1 MVEISASIL
10 NLEEDNVIKR
20 LYDLEAAKID
30 YFHIDVMD
38 GIFVENNTVQKMKK
52 YCEYLNNISN
62 LPIDVHLM
70 VTNVKEYVNEFLVFK
85 PNIITVHLEAFSNK
99 DELKEIIK
107 YIKENNTR
115 VGISIKPDTK
125 IDEIFDTLKYIHQ
138 VLIMT
143 VEPGKGGQSLIPQTL
158 EKVKALNE
166 LIKKE
171 NIDIDIEVDGG
182 INEKTATEA
191 KKAGA
196 NILVAGTAITRAED
210 YKKIVEELKRE
221 G

>member
-10 NLEEDNVIKR
+10 NLEEDNVIKK

-85 PNIITVHLEAFSNK
+85 PNIITVHLEAFNNK

-125 IDEIFDTLKYIHQ
+125 IDEIFDILKYIHQ

-166 LIKKE
+166 FIKKE

-182 INEKTATEA
+182 INEKTAKEA

-210 YKKIVEELKRE
+210 YKKIVEELKKI
-221 G
+221 

>member
-10 NLEEDNVIKR
+10 NLEEDNIIKK
-20 LYDLEAAKID
+20 LYDLEVAKIN

-38 GIFVENNTVQKMKK
+38 GIFVKNNTAKKMKE

-70 VTNVKEYVNEFLVFK
+70 VTDVKEYVDEFLVFK
-85 PNIITVHLEAFSNK
+85 PNIITFHIEAVSDK
-99 DELKEIIK
+99 VKLKNIIE
-107 YIKENNTR
+107 YLKENNTR
-115 VGISIKPDTK
+115 VGIAIKPDTK
-125 IDEIFDTLKYIHQ
+125 IDEIFNVLKYIHQ

-143 VEPGKGGQSLIPQTL
+143 VEPGKGGQNLIPQTL
-158 EKVKALNE
+158 EKVKALKE
-166 LIKKE
+166 FIRKE

-182 INEKTATEA
+182 INEKTAREA

-196 NILVAGTAITRAED
+196 NVLVAGTAITKAED
-210 YKKIVEELKRE
+210 YKKIVEELKKI
-221 G
+221 

>member
-70 VTNVKEYVNEFLVFK
+70 VKNVKEYVNEFLVFK

-143 VEPGKGGQSLIPQTL
+143 VEPGKGGQSLIPHTL

-210 YKKIVEELKRE
+210 YKKIVEELKKI
-221 G
+221 

>member
-10 NLEEDNVIKR
+10 NLEEDNVIKK

-85 PNIITVHLEAFSNK
+85 PNIITVHLEAFNNK

-115 VGISIKPDTK
+115 VSISIKPDTK
-125 IDEIFDTLKYIHQ
+125 IDEIFDILKYIHQ

-166 LIKKE
+166 FIKKE

-182 INEKTATEA
+182 INEKTAIEA

-210 YKKIVEELKRE
+210 YKKIVEELKKI
-221 G
+221 

>member
-10 NLEEDNVIKR
+10 NLEEDNVIKK

-38 GIFVENNTVQKMKK
+38 GIFVKNNTVQKMKK

-99 DELKEIIK
+99 DELEEIIK

-125 IDEIFDTLKYIHQ
+125 IDEIFDLLKYIHQ

-166 LIKKE
+166 FIKKE

-182 INEKTATEA
+182 INEKTAKEA

-210 YKKIVEELKRE
+210 YKKIVEELKKI
-221 G
+221 

>member
-10 NLEEDNVIKR
+10 NLEEDNVIKK

-38 GIFVENNTVQKMKK
+38 GIFVKNNTVQKMKK

-99 DELKEIIK
+99 NELKEIIK

-125 IDEIFDTLKYIHQ
+125 IGEIFEILKYIHQ

-158 EKVKALNE
+158 EKVEALNE
-166 LIKKE
+166 FIKKE

-182 INEKTATEA
+182 INEKTAIEA

-210 YKKIVEELKRE
+210 YKKIVEELKKI
-221 G
+221 

>member
-125 IDEIFDTLKYIHQ
+125 IDEIFDILKYIHQ

-182 INEKTATEA
+182 INEKTAKEA

>member
-10 NLEEDNVIKR
+10 NLEEDNVIKK

-99 DELKEIIK
+99 DELEEIIK

-125 IDEIFDTLKYIHQ
+125 IDEIFDILKYIHQ

-166 LIKKE
+166 FIKKE

-182 INEKTATEA
+182 INEKTAKEA

-210 YKKIVEELKRE
+210 YKKIVEELKKI
-221 G
+221 

>member
-10 NLEEDNVIKR
+10 NLEEDNVIKK

-38 GIFVENNTVQKMKK
+38 GIFVKNNTVQKMKK

-85 PNIITVHLEAFSNK
+85 PNIITVHLEAFNNK

-125 IDEIFDTLKYIHQ
+125 IDEIFDILKYIHQ

-166 LIKKE
+166 FIKKE

-182 INEKTATEA
+182 INEKTAKEA

-210 YKKIVEELKRE
+210 YKKIVEELKKI
-221 G
+221 

>member
-10 NLEEDNVIKR
+10 NLEEDNVIKK

-85 PNIITVHLEAFSNK
+85 PNIITVHLEAFNNK

-125 IDEIFDTLKYIHQ
+125 IDEIFDILKYIHQ

-143 VEPGKGGQSLIPQTL
+143 VEPGKGGQSLIQQTL

-166 LIKKE
+166 FIKKE

-182 INEKTATEA
+182 INEKTAKEA

-210 YKKIVEELKRE
+210 YKKIVEELKKI
-221 G
+221 

>member
-70 VTNVKEYVNEFLVFK
+70 VKNVKEYVNEFLVFK

-125 IDEIFDTLKYIHQ
+125 IDEIFDILKYIHQ

-210 YKKIVEELKRE
+210 YKKIVEELKKI
-221 G
+221 

>member
-125 IDEIFDTLKYIHQ
+125 IDEIFDILKYIHQ

-166 LIKKE
+166 FIKKE

-182 INEKTATEA
+182 INEKTAKEA